1 MLKAVYSFFKKEPL
15 YFWLLLV
22 VLAFYGFFMW
32 ESWVQKQH
40 SRPSPVITDFKV
52 AEDKWNRDMARE
64 GAFLDFAKREPFLA
78 ALFEFMTLFL
88 LLAIVVGVILDVLR
102 IWKPFFF
109 KKFRSDLS
117 PPPNQMWPLTIFP
130 KVIILIAFFSLC
142 LSFLMEVIRAAF
154 FQGTS
159 DNAYLIL
166 HTLGLYFVGL
176 YFMIRFVRRSGG
188 CWRDL
193 GLRVSR
199 AGFFREVG
207 AGFLG
212 YLGVLPLFM
221 IVLMVLLAAANFYH
235 YEPPA
240 HPLVN
245 IFLEEEKRAP
255 FLMGLSLLLGTVV
268 GPFFEEIFFR
278 GFCYPVLRNRWGK
291 SWGMVL
297 SAAFFAGIHH
307 SGFVFWPVFVL
318 GIALAYL
325 YEERRSLVASITL
338 HITHNSILLG
348 YFFLVK
354 QIISQ
359 GPS

>member
-1 MLKAVYSFFKKEPL
+1 
-15 YFWLLLV
+15 
-22 VLAFYGFFMW
+22 
-32 ESWVQKQH
+32 
-40 SRPSPVITDFKV
+40 
-52 AEDKWNRDMARE
+52 
-64 GAFLDFAKREPFLA
+64 
-78 ALFEFMTLFL
+78 
-88 LLAIVVGVILDVLR
+88 
-102 IWKPFFF
+102 
-109 KKFRSDLS
+109 
-117 PPPNQMWPLTIFP
+117 
-130 KVIILIAFFSLC
+130 LC
-142 LSFLMEVIRAAF
+142 LGFLMGAIQAVF
-154 FQGTS
+154 FQGDS
-159 DNAYLIL
+159 DNVYLIL
-166 HTLGLYFVGL
+166 HTLALYFVGV
-176 YFMIRFVRRSGG
+176 YFMMRFVKKSGG
-188 CWRDL
+188 HWSDL
-193 GLRVSR
+193 GLRVPGT
-199 AGFFREVG
+199 GFFREVG

-212 YLGVLPLFM
+212 YLGVLPLF
-221 IVLMVLLAAANFYH
+221 VAVLLVLLVIANFFH

-255 FLMGLSLLLGTVV
+255 FLMAFSLLLGAVM
-268 GPFFEEIFFR
+268 GPVFEEIFFR

-318 GIALAYL
+318 GITLAYL